1 MSRFSKILRGVAV
14 AALVAVLLPAVAFAE
29 GQAEGEVEE
38 DYPTREI
45 EIMVPWSAGGGT
57 DTMFRTFASVVPK
70 YLGTAI
76 IIDNQ
81 PGGATVPAYTN
92 ALKREGTGYYYLAWN
107 NASITVTH
115 MRETPFDASSFVP
128 VINLVQSPVVLVVAD
143 DSPYQ
148 SLDDLVED
156 VRSNPGEVSLGNGGH
171 GGGQHIIALAFE
183 DEFDLEF
190 NHVPHDGGGPA
201 VTAAMGGHV
210 DAAAVGPSEV
220 VSQIRAGDLR
230 CLAVLAEERL
240 EILPDQ
246 PTAKEQGM
254 DFAMTQWRG
263 LAAPKG
269 TPEEYIQHVHDAFKA
284 TMEDETF
291 QTLAKKAGLIL
302 KYMGPEEFAEHVQAQ
317 DKVFEQ
323 LMRRKGLGEKY

>member
-1 MSRFSKILRGVAV
+1 MNRFSRILRGLLAATLV
-14 AALVAVLLPAVAFAE
+14 AALLPAVALAS
-29 GQAEGEVEE
+29 GQAEGEVDA
-38 DYPTREI
+38 DYPSREI
-45 EIMVPWSAGGGT
+45 EVMVPWSAGGGT

-70 YLGTAI
+70 YLGTAM

-81 PGGATVPAYTN
+81 PGGATVPAYTQ
-92 ALKREGTGYYYLAWN
+92 ALEREGTGYYFVAWN

-115 MRETPFDASSFVP
+115 MRETPFDADSFVP
-128 VINLVQSPVVLVVAD
+128 VINLVQSPVVLVVPD

-148 SLDDLVED
+148 SLDDLVAD
-156 VRSNPGEVSLGNGGH
+156 ARQNPGEVDLGNGGH

-183 DEFDLEF
+183 DEFGLEF

-201 VTAAMGGHV
+201 VTSAMGDHI

-220 VSQIRAGDLR
+220 VSQIQAGDLR
-230 CLAVLAEERL
+230 CLAVLAEQRL
-240 EILPDQ
+240 DILPDQ

-291 QTLAKKAGLIL
+291 QTLAAKAGLIL
-302 KYMGPEEFAEHVQAQ
+302 RYMGPEEFAEHIQKE
-317 DKVFEQ
+317 DETFEQ

>member
-1 MSRFSKILRGVAV
+1 MSRFLVVLRGVAV
-14 AALVAVLLPAVAFAE
+14 ATLMVALLPAFALAE
-29 GQAEGEVEE
+29 GQVEAGGD
-38 DYPTREI
+38 DYPAREI
-45 EIMVPWSAGGGT
+45 EVMVPWSAGGGT
-57 DTMFRTFASVVPK
+57 DTMFRTFASVVPQ

-81 PGGATVPAYTN
+81 PGGATVPAYTD
-92 ALKREGTGYYYLAWN
+92 ALQREGTGYFYLAWN

-115 MRETPFDASSFVP
+115 MRETPFDANSFEP
-128 VINLVQSPVVLVVAD
+128 VINLVQAPVVIVVAD

-148 SLDDLVED
+148 SLSDLVED
-156 VRSNPGEVSLGNGGH
+156 AEQNPGDVALGNGGH

-183 DEFDLEF
+183 DEFGLEF

-201 VTAAMGGHV
+201 VTAAMGGHI
-210 DAAAVGPSEV
+210 DAAVVGPSEV
-220 VSQIRAGDLR
+220 VSQIQAGDLR
-230 CLAVLAEERL
+230 CLAVLAEDRL
-240 EILPDQ
+240 DILPDQ

-263 LAAPKG
+263 LAAPLG

-291 QTLAKKAGLIL
+291 QTLAAKAGLIL
-302 KYMGPEEFAEHVQAQ
+302 KYMGPEEFAQHIQEQ
-317 DKVFEQ
+317 DAVFER